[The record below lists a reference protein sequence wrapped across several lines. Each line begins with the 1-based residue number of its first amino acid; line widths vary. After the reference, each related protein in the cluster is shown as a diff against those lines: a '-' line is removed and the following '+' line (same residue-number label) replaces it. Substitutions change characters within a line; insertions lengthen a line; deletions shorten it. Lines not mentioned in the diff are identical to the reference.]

1 MAQERDDAQKAAKE
15 NTNLSFEELLEELDG
30 LVNELESG
38 ELSLEDSLK
47 TFERGMKLADQG
59 SGILDEAEK
68 KVEVL
73 LQGPD
78 GETGRAPFQG
88 GEFDS

>member
-1 MAQERDDAQKAAKE
+1 MAQERDDAQKAAEE
-15 NTNLSFEELLEELDG
+15 NTNLSFEELLEELDE

-68 KVEVL
+68 KVEIL

-78 GETGRAPFQG
+78 GEAGRAPFQG